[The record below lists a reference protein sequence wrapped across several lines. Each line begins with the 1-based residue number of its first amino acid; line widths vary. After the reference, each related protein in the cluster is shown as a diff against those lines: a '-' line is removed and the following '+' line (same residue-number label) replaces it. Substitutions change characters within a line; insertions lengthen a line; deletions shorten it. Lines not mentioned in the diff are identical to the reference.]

1 MVNITCV
8 SDLIKAIESE
18 IDTLTLNLK
27 VDEKLL
33 FRGQS
38 NNQYEILPSVARQPN
53 SVIGNSLMFFES
65 EIINNAMNSFPEIFQ
80 HNLTPINLLAKL
92 QHYGIPTRLL
102 DITENPLVAL
112 YFACNQDL
120 DKDGEFIVFFDKNAQ
135 PTNFGIINAIADT
148 CNIYNKDFDGF
159 IESALTKDYFINEK
173 FRIMNR
179 QKENPDSYSNWLKGL
194 FCEKEAS
201 YIYIANMTQRQ
212 LLQSGKFLLFHNEW
226 EAYKDEFYFNDKIK
240 PIDKNNNIIRNR
252 YTIPSAN
259 KKTILKQLN
268 YIGINEKWLF
278 SDSPDIGL
286 NNITKYYKSRFIL
299 C

>member
-53 SVIGNSLMFFES
+53 SVIGDSLMFFES
-65 EIINNAMNSFPEIFQ
+65 EIINNAMNSFPDIFQ

-135 PTNFGIINAIADT
+135 PTNFGIINA
-148 CNIYNKDFDGF
+148 
-159 IESALTKDYFINEK
+159 
-173 FRIMNR
+173 
-179 QKENPDSYSNWLKGL
+179 
-194 FCEKEAS
+194 
-201 YIYIANMTQRQ
+201 
-212 LLQSGKFLLFHNEW
+212 
-226 EAYKDEFYFNDKIK
+226 
-240 PIDKNNNIIRNR
+240 
-252 YTIPSAN
+252 
-259 KKTILKQLN
+259 
-268 YIGINEKWLF
+268 
-278 SDSPDIGL
+278 
-286 NNITKYYKSRFIL
+286 
-299 C
+299 